1 MERLSPFHLAIPVND
16 LAAAK
21 DFYENTLGCQ
31 PGRSSDQW
39 ADYSLFGH
47 QLVLHEDKAYKGHKH
62 FNEVDGKAV
71 PVPHFGV
78 VLDWDVFHAFSQ
90 NLVKQKVEFQIAPYL
105 RFEGLPGEQL
115 TMFFYDPSGNAL
127 EFKVLNTTTNFL
139 PRDESTTHFFQPTVR
154 HGFCPEVQKRI
165 ENTTRFLRGLAL

>member
-47 QLVLHEDKAYKGHKH
+47 QLVLHEDKDYKGHKH

-127 EFKVLNTTTNFL
+127 EFKSFKHHDQLFAT
-139 PRDESTTHFFQPTVR
+139 
-154 HGFCPEVQKRI
+154 
-165 ENTTRFLRGLAL
+165 